1 MSEAREELRQILRQ
15 DLTDFLVFFLFQ
27 KYLSSFRQEHIIA
40 IANAVAT
47 TWAKRIHNSSAI
59 INQAQMLD
67 FMKEIT
73 GDNAMFNQTKKES
86 DKIMQEEIESL
97 RGMIKLIAEDSLYE
111 RSLIDTVSPE
121 TTKVRKPKKL

>member
-121 TTKVRKPKKL
+121 TTKVLKPKKL